1 MNKIKGVDYLKK
13 KTFIGFEIKSLAMIF
28 IHHCK
33 NSTDIIGV
41 FPQTHSRLLMFPL
54 SSSHFRVSNAITC
67 IRWDWN
73 AEINFN
79 IEYNTRN
86 HQNIAKLM
94 IYNHNIC
101 FFTIDIFANFV
112 WGFFQWIL
120 CALLSPFYFFLG
132 AGNVRAFSKAGKILI
147 NVAVSIFKFCCPRL
161 KMKKRYMFN
170 LFTL

>member
-1 MNKIKGVDYLKK
+1 MWIIKK

-33 NSTDIIGV
+33 NSTDIFGV
-41 FPQTHSRLLMFPL
+41 FPQTHSSFLMFPL

-73 AEINFN
+73 AEINDN

-86 HQNIAKLM
+86 NQNIAKLM

-101 FFTIDIFANFV
+101 FFTINIFANFV
-112 WGFFQWIL
+112 WVFFSGFYVPCYLHFT
-120 CALLSPFYFFLG
+120 FFLVQG
-132 AGNVRAFSKAGKILI
+132 MSELLQKQVTFW
-147 NVAVSIFKFCCPRL
+147 
-161 KMKKRYMFN
+161 
-170 LFTL
+170 

>member
-1 MNKIKGVDYLKK
+1 MWIILK

-41 FPQTHSRLLMFPL
+41 FPQTHSRFLMFPL

-73 AEINFN
+73 AAINDN

-86 HQNIAKLM
+86 NQNIAKLM

-101 FFTIDIFANFV
+101 FFTIKIFANFV
-112 WGFFQWIL
+112 WVFFSGFYVPCYLHFT
-120 CALLSPFYFFLG
+120 FFLVQG
-132 AGNVRAFSKAGKILI
+132 MSELLQKQV
-147 NVAVSIFKFCCPRL
+147 KFW
-161 KMKKRYMFN
+161 
-170 LFTL
+170 

>member
-1 MNKIKGVDYLKK
+1 MNKIKGVDYLK

-41 FPQTHSRLLMFPL
+41 FPQTHSRFLMFPL

-73 AEINFN
+73 AEINDN

-86 HQNIAKLM
+86 NQNIAKLM

-101 FFTIDIFANFV
+101 FFTINIFANFV
-112 WGFFQWIL
+112 WFSGFYVPCYLHFT
-120 CALLSPFYFFLG
+120 FFLVQG
-132 AGNVRAFSKAGKILI
+132 MSELLQKQV
-147 NVAVSIFKFCCPRL
+147 KFW
-161 KMKKRYMFN
+161 
-170 LFTL
+170 

>member
-1 MNKIKGVDYLKK
+1 MNKIKGVDYLK

-41 FPQTHSRLLMFPL
+41 FPQTHSRFLMFPL

-73 AEINFN
+73 AAINDN

-86 HQNIAKLM
+86 NQNIAKLM

-101 FFTIDIFANFV
+101 FFTINIFANFV
-112 WGFFQWIL
+112 WVFFSGFYVPCYLHFT
-120 CALLSPFYFFLG
+120 FFLVQG
-132 AGNVRAFSKAGKILI
+132 MSELLQKQV
-147 NVAVSIFKFCCPRL
+147 KFW
-161 KMKKRYMFN
+161 
-170 LFTL
+170 

>member
-13 KTFIGFEIKSLAMIF
+13 TFIGFEIKCLAMIF

-41 FPQTHSRLLMFPL
+41 FPQTHSRFLMFPL

-67 IRWDWN
+67 IRGDWN
-73 AEINFN
+73 AEINDN

-86 HQNIAKLM
+86 NQNIAKLM

-101 FFTIDIFANFV
+101 FFTINIFANFV
-112 WGFFQWIL
+112 WVFFSGFYVPCYLHFT
-120 CALLSPFYFFLG
+120 FFLVQG
-132 AGNVRAFSKAGKILI
+132 MSELLQKQV
-147 NVAVSIFKFCCPRL
+147 KFW
-161 KMKKRYMFN
+161 
-170 LFTL
+170 

>member
-1 MNKIKGVDYLKK
+1 MNKIKGVDYLQ

-41 FPQTHSRLLMFPL
+41 FPQTHSRFLMFPL

-73 AEINFN
+73 AEINDN

-86 HQNIAKLM
+86 YQNIAKLM

-101 FFTIDIFANFV
+101 FFTINIFANFV
-112 WGFFQWIL
+112 WVFFSGFYVPCYLHFT
-120 CALLSPFYFFLG
+120 FFLVQG
-132 AGNVRAFSKAGKILI
+132 MSELLQKQV
-147 NVAVSIFKFCCPRL
+147 KFW
-161 KMKKRYMFN
+161 
-170 LFTL
+170 

>member
-1 MNKIKGVDYLKK
+1 MDLKSK
-13 KTFIGFEIKSLAMIF
+13 VLQWYSYIIVKTQQTLSVYFLKHIL
-28 IHHCK
+28 
-33 NSTDIIGV
+33 V
-41 FPQTHSRLLMFPL
+41 FLCFRCM

-73 AEINFN
+73 AEINDN

-101 FFTIDIFANFV
+101 FFTINIFAYFV

-132 AGNVRAFSKAGKILI
+132 AGNVRASSKAGKILI

-161 KMKKRYMFN
+161 KMKKRYMFY
-170 LFTL
+170 LFTLKNLSR

>member
-1 MNKIKGVDYLKK
+1 MWIILKK
-13 KTFIGFEIKSLAMIF
+13 TTTFIGFEIKSLAMIF

-41 FPQTHSRLLMFPL
+41 FPQTHSRFLMFPL

-79 IEYNTRN
+79 IEYNMRN

-112 WGFFQWIL
+112 WFFFQWIL

-170 LFTL
+170 IFTL